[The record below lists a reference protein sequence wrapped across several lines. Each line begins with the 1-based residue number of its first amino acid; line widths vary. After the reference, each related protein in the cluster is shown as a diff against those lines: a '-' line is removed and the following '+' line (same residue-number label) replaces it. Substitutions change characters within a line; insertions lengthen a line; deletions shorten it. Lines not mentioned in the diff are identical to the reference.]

1 MMGDREL
8 VKALALDYRR
18 ADLSGEDRAMLD
30 YVVLLTR
37 EPHAAQSGAVALREA
52 GFEDAAILDVC
63 QVAAYYNYVNRLA
76 EGLSVQLEEY
86 WTDETMTLTEAEFE
100 QRRTARKGED

>member
-1 MMGDREL
+1 MGDREA

-18 ADLSGEDRAMLD
+18 ADLSRADRAMLD

-37 EPHAAQSGAVALREA
+37 EPHAAQSGAAALREA

-76 EGLSVQLEEY
+76 EGLSVQLEEF
-86 WTDETMTLTEAEFE
+86 WSDDMMTLTDAEFE
-100 QRRTARKGED
+100 QRRAARKGGD